1 MMLHTSRRRWSDG
14 HHSSVLKRL
23 KHCVF
28 ERLLLEKW
36 KWFRYDDSEMLVKS
50 RCLAFAYGQS
60 SGEGK
65 QLQAMI
71 TKLEKCQLTEK
82 EAILHFMLLMGS
94 SKDDLE
100 GQGVLNDSGVCMCE
114 PLFESV
120 PRLCDVDN
128 LHSALTSSQRVSHS
142 ARGGRGITRK
152 HTNFFIVHPCSCLSA
167 LLVAAFEAGV
177 LSYHLTRIKPHPLPL
192 YSAALLTQ
200 KVVTSTRYST
210 FHGSC
215 QTSLLP

>member
-23 KHCVF
+23 KHRVF

-36 KWFRYDDSEMLVKS
+36 KWFRYDDGEMLVES

-60 SGEGK
+60 SREGK

-71 TKLEKCQLTEK
+71 TELEKCQLTEK
-82 EAILHFMLLMGS
+82 EAILHFMLLMCS

-100 GQGVLNDSGVCMCE
+100 SQRLLNDSGVCMCDS
-114 PLFESV
+114 FESV

-142 ARGGRGITRK
+142 AIKGWGRGRDHIIYT
-152 HTNFFIVHPCSCLSA
+152 
-167 LLVAAFEAGV
+167 
-177 LSYHLTRIKPHPLPL
+177 Y
-192 YSAALLTQ
+192 
-200 KVVTSTRYST
+200 
-210 FHGSC
+210 
-215 QTSLLP
+215 